1 MSLLLTACLLV
12 PPLPGPVIRQFAPV
26 GRYGGHWGVDIAGS
40 EFQGVKAPID
50 GVVGFAGTVAGMNTV
65 TILGS
70 DGLRVSLSYLALV
83 LTRSGDTV
91 TAGQVIGLAGA
102 PHGRPGVHLSV
113 RVGGMYRD
121 PLPLLSCRSGMQGQL
136 RLVQPVVRPS

>member
-12 PPLPGPVIRQFAPV
+12 PPLPGSVIREFAPI

-50 GVVGFAGTVAGMNTV
+50 GVIAFAGSVAGMNTV
-65 TILGS
+65 TIRGS
-70 DGLRVSLSYLALV
+70 GGLRVSVSYLALV
-83 LTRSGDTV
+83 LTQTGTEIA
-91 TAGQVIGLAGA
+91 AGQVVGLTGA
-102 PHGRPGVHLSV
+102 PHGVPGVHLSV
-113 RVGGMYRD
+113 RVGGAYRD
-121 PLPLLSCRSGMQGQL
+121 PLPLLGCGLGKQGQL